1 MGNVTPITEQFQ
13 HFVQEVKEG
22 LGGDLNGQAQ
32 AAMKA
37 LLEGE
42 SRRQRDRYLCRE
54 AYQRKETA
62 ADYRNGFYER
72 DIVTRFGTLRLR
84 IARVRGRSFLPAGM
98 RAFQRRAEDVL
109 VLIREAFL
117 RGIST
122 RQVGR
127 VVGIA

>member
-13 HFVQEVKEG
+13 DFVQEVKEG
-22 LGGDLNGQAQ
+22 FWGDLNGQAQ

-62 ADYRNGFYER
+62 SDYRNGFYER

-84 IARVRGRSFLPAGM
+84 IARVRGRSFLPPGM
-98 RAFQRRAEDVL
+98 RAFERRGGGGVL
-109 VLIREAFL
+109 PV
-117 RGIST
+117 RG
-122 RQVGR
+122 G
-127 VVGIA
+127 